1 VVRPDVATSRTR
13 GMARRVVAE
22 RGISVRLACQ
32 IFTVSE
38 TCYRYE
44 AKKNAENEQ
53 IANWLLRLTDNH
65 RNWGF
70 GLCYL
75 YLRNVKGFKWNHKR
89 IYRIYKELEL
99 ILRIKP
105 RKRLN
110 REKPEPLAEPEEVN
124 QVWSMDFMH
133 DQLSDGR
140 TFRVLNVI
148 DDYNREALGMEIDF
162 SLPSERV
169 IRALKRI
176 IEWRGRPLVIRCDNG
191 PENISGA
198 IQNWAEDAGIDFQ
211 YIQPGK
217 PQQNAYVER
226 FNRTV
231 RYEWLSQY
239 YWQDLDEVRDH
250 ATRWIWSY
258 NHERSNMAL
267 GGITPKQRLAMA
279 A

>member
-1 VVRPDVATSRTR
+1 MVRPSRR
-13 GMARRVVAE
+13 REMAQKAVQQY
-22 RGISVRLACQ
+22 GLSIRLACLV
-32 IFTVSE
+32 FSVSQ
-38 TCYRYE
+38 TCYRYK
-44 AKKNAENEQ
+44 AKMDVENET

-89 IYRIYKELEL
+89 VYRIYKELEL
-99 ILRIKP
+99 NLRIKP

-110 REKPEPLAEPEEVN
+110 REKPEPLAVPDSIN

-140 TFRVLNVI
+140 SFRVLNII
-148 DDYNREALGMEIDF
+148 DDYNREALGIEIDF

-169 IRALKRI
+169 IRALKQI
-176 IEWRGRPLVIRCDNG
+176 IEWRGRPLAIRCDNG

-198 IQNWAEDAGIDFQ
+198 IQNWAQQTGIAFQ

-217 PQQNAYVER
+217 PQQNAYIER

-239 YWQDLDEVRDH
+239 YWKDLDEARDY
-250 ATRWIWSY
+250 ATQWIWSY
-258 NHERSNMAL
+258 NHERPNMAL

>member
-1 VVRPDVATSRTR
+1 MVRPSRR
-13 GMARRVVAE
+13 REMARRVVTE

-75 YLRNVKGFKWNHKR
+75 YLRNVKGFTWNHKR

-99 ILRIKP
+99 NLRIKP

-110 REKPEPLAEPEEVN
+110 REKPEPLTVPEEIN

-148 DDYNREALGMEIDF
+148 DDYNRESLGMEIDF

-169 IRALKRI
+169 VRALKQI
-176 IEWRGRPLVIRCDNG
+176 IEWRGRPNVIRCDNG
-191 PENISGA
+191 AENISAA
-198 IQNWAEDAGIDFQ
+198 IQTWAEQSGITFQ

-217 PQQNAYVER
+217 PQQNAYIER

-239 YWQDLDEVRDH
+239 YWQDLDEVRDF
-250 ATRWIWSY
+250 ATQWMWHY
-258 NHERSNMAL
+258 NHDRPNMAL
-267 GGITPKQRLAMA
+267 GGFTPKQRLAMA

>member
-1 VVRPDVATSRTR
+1 MKKSRFTDSQIAEALKRVEAGLAVPELCREMGISSATFYKWRAKYGGMDTSM
-13 GMARRVVAE
+13 MAR
-22 RGISVRLACQ
+22 L
-32 IFTVSE
+32 
-38 TCYRYE
+38 
-44 AKKNAENEQ
+44 
-53 IANWLLRLTDNH
+53 
-65 RNWGF
+65 
-70 GLCYL
+70 
-75 YLRNVKGFKWNHKR
+75 
-89 IYRIYKELEL
+89 KELEL
-99 ILRIKP
+99 NLRIKP

-110 REKPEPLAEPEEVN
+110 REKPEPLAVPQEIN

-140 TFRVLNVI
+140 SFRLLNVI

-169 IRALKRI
+169 IRALKQI
-176 IEWRGRPLVIRCDNG
+176 IEWRGRPNIIRCDNG

-198 IQNWAEDAGIDFQ
+198 IQNWASEAGVAFQ

-239 YWQDLDEVRDH
+239 YWTDLDEVRDF
-250 ATRWIWSY
+250 ATKWMWHY
-258 NHERSNMAL
+258 NHDRPNMAL
-267 GGITPKQRLAMA
+267 GGFTPKQRLAMA